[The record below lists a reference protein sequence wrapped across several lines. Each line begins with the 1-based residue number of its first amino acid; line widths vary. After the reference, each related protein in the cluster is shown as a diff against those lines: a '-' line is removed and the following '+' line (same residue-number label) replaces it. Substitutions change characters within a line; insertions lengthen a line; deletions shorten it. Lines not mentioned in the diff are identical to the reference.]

1 MRSRHRR
8 SKRALPRS
16 VRCCYRI
23 ALRQLTHRGCD
34 LSDLLEQLRVG
45 LANYAIERE
54 LGRGGMATVFL
65 AQDLRHGRPVA
76 LKVLH
81 PELAASL
88 GPERFQREIRVAARL
103 QHPHILTVHDSGV
116 VEPIPGSGGTP
127 AYWFTMPYVE
137 GESLRSRLDRERQ
150 LPIDQALQIARE
162 AARALDYAHQ
172 HGVIHRDIKPEN
184 ILLTEDG
191 STLVAD
197 FGIARALV
205 GEEGLTQTGIA
216 IGTPAYMSPEQA
228 SADKSTDARTDTY
241 ALGAVLYEMLAGEQ
255 PYTGATAQAV
265 ILKRF
270 TEPVPSVR
278 TTRPNVPES
287 VDVAIQRALAPVP
300 ADRFASAAEFAR
312 AIGSAATSAATA
324 ATPPVP
330 SAERAA
336 AAMPSN
342 SPEPGPIGAAR
353 IGKRP
358 RVPVFAAALIVGF
371 LLGLGVLFAWRQS
384 RVSTPAN
391 GARVLA
397 VLPFENLGDSANA
410 YLADGITNE
419 LRGKLS
425 ELSTIQVIARGSSA
439 QYRHTTKTPQEIARE
454 LGADYLLTATVQWEK
469 RPDGTSR
476 VRVSPE
482 LVDVSEGRAPRT
494 KWQQPFDA
502 SITDVFQVQAD
513 IANQVASALD
523 VALGSGQRQ
532 TLTEKPTAN
541 LAAYDAYLKG
551 EATQGLIIADANSLK
566 SAITYYEQAVALD
579 SSFAKAWTQLSRA
592 HSAYYFNAFPSP
604 ASAAAAKQ
612 AVEHALALAPGKPET
627 QLAYGEYQEFINKD
641 LEAAL
646 VSYKSGIR
654 LAPEDPDLLTSAALA
669 EQSLG
674 RWDEAEKNL
683 ERGRTID
690 PRSPTT
696 SRRLAQTLLRLRR
709 YPEGMAEVDR
719 SLKIAPSN
727 LDLLECKVMLYLAQ
741 GDLESARNV
750 IRSAPP
756 TVEPTGLV
764 AYFGNYWDL
773 AWVLDDPRQQLLLR
787 LTPSAFDGDRGSW
800 GIVLA
805 QTYYFRGDHERA
817 RIYADSARIGFEQ
830 SLASAPND
838 AQRHVINGLALA
850 YAGRKAEAEAEGERG
865 VSLLPSSKDN
875 YVGSYI
881 QHQLARIYILTGN
894 QNKAMD
900 QLEPLLKTPYF
911 LSPAWLR
918 IDPNFAP
925 LKGNPRFERLI
936 ATK

>member
-1 MRSRHRR
+1 M
-8 SKRALPRS
+8 
-16 VRCCYRI
+16 
-23 ALRQLTHRGCD
+23 
-34 LSDLLEQLRVG
+34 G
-45 LANYAIERE
+45 LGNYAIERE

-116 VEPIPGSGGTP
+116 VEPLAGSGGTP

-137 GESLRSRLDRERQ
+137 GESLRSRIERERQ
-150 LPIDQALQIARE
+150 LPIDEALQIARE

-228 SADKSTDARTDTY
+228 SADRSTDARTDIY
-241 ALGAVLYEMLAGEQ
+241 ALGVVLYEMLAGEP
-255 PYTGATAQAV
+255 PYTGATAQA
-265 ILKRF
+265 IIMKRF

-278 TTRPNVPES
+278 TTRPNVPEAA
-287 VDVAIQRALAPVP
+287 DQAIQRALARIP
-300 ADRFASAAEFAR
+300 ADRFGSAADFAR
-312 AIGSAATSAATA
+312 AIGPAATSTALAAERAATSARSSSS
-324 ATPPVP
+324 VP
-330 SAERAA
+330 AS
-336 AAMPSN
+336 PS
-342 SPEPGPIGAAR
+342 SSGFA
-353 IGKRP
+353 KRR

-384 RVSTPAN
+384 KLSASAG
-391 GARVLA
+391 GAKVLA

-425 ELSTIQVIARGSSA
+425 ELSSLQVIARGSST

-482 LVDVSEGRAPRT
+482 LVEVAEGRAPHT

-523 VALGSGQRQ
+523 VALGNRQRE

-541 LAAYDAYLKG
+541 LAAYDAFLKG
-551 EATQGLIIADANSLK
+551 DATQGLSIADATTLK
-566 SAITYYEQAVALD
+566 SAITFYDQAVALD
-579 SSFAKAWTQLSRA
+579 STFAQAWTQLSRA
-592 HSAYYFNAFPSP
+592 HSAYYFNVAPNP
-604 ASAAAAKQ
+604 ASAAGAKR
-612 AVEHALALAPGKPET
+612 AVERATALAPAKPET
-627 QLAYGEYQEFINKD
+627 HLAQGEYQEFVTKD
-641 LEAAL
+641 LASAL
-646 VSYKSGIR
+646 ASYETGLRS
-654 LAPEDPDLLTSAALA
+654 APDNADLLTAASLA

-674 RWDEAEKNL
+674 RWDDAEKHL

-690 PRSPTT
+690 PRSSTN
-696 SRRLAQTLLRLRR
+696 SRRLGQTLLRLHR
-709 YPEGMAEVDR
+709 YRDGMTEIDR
-719 SLKIAPSN
+719 ALKIAPAN
-727 LDLLECKVMLYLAQ
+727 LDLIETRVMLYLAQ
-741 GDLESARNV
+741 GDLASARDL
-750 IRSAPP
+750 IRSV
-756 TVEPTGLV
+756 TGTIEPTGLV
-764 AYFGNYWDL
+764 AYLGNYWDL
-773 AWVLDDPRQQLLLR
+773 AWVLDDSQQQLLLR
-787 LTPSAFDGDRGSW
+787 LTPSAFDGDRGTW
-800 GIVLA
+800 GAVLA
-805 QTYYFRGDHERA
+805 QTYFFRGDRA
-817 RIYADSARIGFEQ
+817 RAKIYADSARIGYDQ
-830 SLASAPND
+830 TLATAPDD
-838 AQRHVINGLALA
+838 AQRLVLRALMLAIL
-850 YAGRKAEAEAEGERG
+850 GRKAEAEAGGERAAA
-865 VSLLPSSKDN
+865 LLPASRDN

-881 QHQLARIYILTGN
+881 QHQLARVYTIAGDPD
-894 QNKAMD
+894 KAID
-900 QLEPLLKTPYF
+900 QLEALSKTPYY

-918 IDPNFAP
+918 IDPNFAS
-925 LKGNPRFERLI
+925 LRGNPRFERLVSS
-936 ATK
+936 K

>member
-1 MRSRHRR
+1 
-8 SKRALPRS
+8 
-16 VRCCYRI
+16 
-23 ALRQLTHRGCD
+23 
-34 LSDLLEQLRVG
+34 
-45 LANYAIERE
+45 
-54 LGRGGMATVFL
+54 MATVFL

-116 VEPIPGSGGTP
+116 VDPIPGSGGTP
-127 AYWFTMPYVE
+127 AYWFTMPFVE

-150 LPIDQALQIARE
+150 LPVDQALQIARE

-228 SADKSTDARTDTY
+228 SADKSTDARTDIY

-278 TTRPNVPES
+278 TTRPNVPEA

-300 ADRFASAAEFAR
+300 ADRFGSAAEFAR
-312 AIGSAATSAATA
+312 AIGSAATSTS
-324 ATPPVP
+324 PPVP
-330 SAERAA
+330 PPIERAA
-336 AAMPSN
+336 SAAPS
-342 SPEPGPIGAAR
+342 SASAPTPVKAEKP
-353 IGKRP
+353 GKRP

-384 RVSTPAN
+384 RVSASAN
-391 GARVLA
+391 GTRVLA
-397 VLPFENLGDSANA
+397 VLPFENLGDSSNA

-482 LVDVSEGRAPRT
+482 LVDVSEGHAPRT

-532 TLTEKPTAN
+532 TLTERPTAN

-551 EATQGLIIADANSLK
+551 EETQGLIIADANSLK
-566 SAITYYEQAVALD
+566 SAITFYEQAVAID
-579 SSFAKAWTQLSRA
+579 STFAKAWTQLARA
-592 HSAYYFNAFPSP
+592 NASYYFNASP
-604 ASAAAAKQ
+604 NPAFAAAAKQ
-612 AVEHALALAPGKPET
+612 ALDHALALAPGKPET
-627 QLAYGEYQEFINKD
+627 QLASGEYQEFVKKD

-646 VSYKSGIR
+646 ASYQAGLR
-654 LAPEDPDLLTSAALA
+654 LAPEDPDLLTLAALA
-669 EQSLG
+669 QQSLG
-674 RWDEAEKNL
+674 KWDDAEKNL
-683 ERGRTID
+683 ERGRTLD
-690 PRSPTT
+690 PRSVATA
-696 SRRLAQTLLRLRR
+696 RRLAQTLLRLHR
-709 YPEGMAEVDR
+709 YRDGMAEVDR
-719 SLKIAPSN
+719 ALKIAPSN
-727 LDLLECKVMLYLAQ
+727 LDLIEGKVMLYLAQ
-741 GDLESARNV
+741 GDLESARAV
-750 IRSAPP
+750 VHSVPT

-764 AYFGNYWDL
+764 AYLGNYWDL
-773 AWVLDDPRQQLLLR
+773 VWVLDESQQQLLLR
-787 LTPSAFDGDRGSW
+787 LTPSAFDGDRGTW

-805 QTYYFRGDHERA
+805 QTYYLRGDHARA
-817 RIYADSARIGFEQ
+817 RIYADTARIALEQ
-830 SLASAPND
+830 LFATVPND
-838 AQRHVINGLALA
+838 AQRRAFYALSLAIM
-850 YAGRKAEAEAEGERG
+850 GQKAQAEAEGERA
-865 VSLLPSSKDN
+865 VSLLPASQDN

-881 QHQLARIYILTGN
+881 QHQLVRVYILTGN

-900 QLEPLLKTPYF
+900 QLEPLLKMNYY